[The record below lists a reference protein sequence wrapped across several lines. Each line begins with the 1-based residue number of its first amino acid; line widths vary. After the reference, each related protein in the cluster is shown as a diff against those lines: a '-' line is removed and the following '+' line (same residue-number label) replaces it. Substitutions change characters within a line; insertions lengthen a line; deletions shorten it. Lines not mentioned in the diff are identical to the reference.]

1 MSGRFQAG
9 RNTTGR
15 PPEYDRQAGMRQIFG
30 IRQAGRNAAGRRN
43 TASHRNTAGC
53 RNTTKV
59 QAVWS
64 YLHYKRFIEGMTVKK
79 MIS

>member
-1 MSGRFQAG
+1 
-9 RNTTGR
+9 
-15 PPEYDRQAGMRQIFG
+15 MRQVFG
-30 IRQAGRNAAGRRN
+30 IRQAGRNAAGLRN
-43 TASHRNTAGC
+43 TTGRNAAGLRNMTGL
-53 RNTTKV
+53 RNTTKF

>member
-15 PPEYDRQAGMRQIFG
+15 PPEYDRQAGMRQAAG
-30 IRQAGRNAAGRRN
+30 IRQAGRNTAGR
-43 TASHRNTAGC
+43 

>member
-15 PPEYDRQAGMRQIFG
+15 PPEYARQAG

-43 TASHRNTAGC
+43 TTSHRNTAGC